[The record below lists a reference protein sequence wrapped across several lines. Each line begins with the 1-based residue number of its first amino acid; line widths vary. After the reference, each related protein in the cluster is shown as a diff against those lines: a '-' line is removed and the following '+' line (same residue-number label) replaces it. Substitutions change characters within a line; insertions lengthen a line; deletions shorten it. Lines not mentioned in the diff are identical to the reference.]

1 MKEQLFYPAIFE
13 ESEDGGFTIVFPDLG
28 GCITQG
34 EDIEEGYKMAVEV
47 LGMTL
52 TYLEE
57 NKKDIPE
64 PSSPKSIR
72 LQENQFVVVVEF
84 NLMEYRKKYDSKAVS
99 KNCTIPSWMNKQAL
113 EKGLN
118 FSQVLQEAL
127 AERIRM

>member
-1 MKEQLFYPAIFE
+1 VKEQLFYPAIFE

>member
-1 MKEQLFYPAIFE
+1 
-13 ESEDGGFTIVFPDLG
+13 
-28 GCITQG
+28 
-34 EDIEEGYKMAVEV
+34 MAVEV